1 MDEKP
6 KFVLPERNPKT
17 HAAHRKE
24 VWWQITLPLVIG
36 CLLMMLVMAG
46 VIWSAAGANP
56 ELRRW
61 ADISFVW
68 LILPVLFFALLA
80 LGVVGGI
87 TYLVSKLLGA
97 LPGYAR
103 LAQDGI
109 ATVGQKVGKA
119 TDALVAPLFKL
130 KSWRAAARRAR
141 QVAAEQLLPQRQP
154 EE

>member
-6 KFVLPERNPKT
+6 EFVLPERNPKT

-36 CLLMMLVMAG
+36 CLLVVLAMAG

-68 LILPVLFFALLA
+68 LILPALFVALLG
-80 LGVVGGI
+80 LGVVGGL
-87 TYLVSKLLGA
+87 TFLVSKLLGV
-97 LPGYAR
+97 LPSYAR

-109 ATVGQKVGKA
+109 ASMGQKALKA
-119 TDALVAPLFKL
+119 TDILVAPMLKL

-141 QVAAEQLLPQRQP
+141 QVAVEPLFPGQQP